1 MYLGFTIAF
10 YLLWKIKDI
19 HIYVYGLN
27 KAFVEGTTEKQ
38 KILKN
43 IWMVGI
49 IQELGFKTSQVGEPA

>member
-49 IQELGFKTSQVGEPA
+49 IRE